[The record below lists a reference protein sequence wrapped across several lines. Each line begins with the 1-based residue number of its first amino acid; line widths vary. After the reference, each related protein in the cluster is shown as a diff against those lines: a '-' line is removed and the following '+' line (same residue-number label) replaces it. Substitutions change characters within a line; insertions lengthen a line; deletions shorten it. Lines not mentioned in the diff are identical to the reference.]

1 MTTEISGGSD
11 RLLRLSEVKHRVGFG
26 KTTIYGMIG
35 QDRFPRPHKPSPGA
49 ARWSAREIDAW
60 IANVTSGRGPAG

>member
-1 MTTEISGGSD
+1 MTSEINGGSD

-26 KTTIYGMIG
+26 KTTIYGMIA
-35 QDRFPRPHKPSPGA
+35 QNRFPRPHKPTPGA

-60 IANVTSGRGPAG
+60 IANVMSGTSREG